1 MRGGVGRRVDCVAA
15 LTLGSLFDGIGG
27 FPLAAKRVGI
37 KPVWASEIE
46 PFCVSVT
53 KRHFPEMLHLGDI
66 RGINGAEIEPVD
78 IITFGS
84 PCQDLSVA
92 GKREGLEGKNSSL
105 FYEAIRIIREM
116 REATNGRYPT
126 FAVWENVPGAFSS
139 NQGRDFAA
147 VLSALVGTKVDLP
160 AGVRRWT
167 SAGVAFGPQGQ
178 AAWRVLNAQFW
189 GVPQRRRRIFVVA
202 DFRGQRAGQ
211 ILFEPQGVPGD
222 IEEGRKTRE
231 KITGGVEKG
240 AGRSRG
246 DGTELIA
253 PEVAAC
259 LTTGTGIRFDAE
271 TETFI
276 TVRTFAI
283 RTAQTSSNGWG
294 VSEEVAYTL
303 DLANGQAVAE
313 VAAVD
318 VRNLFMVAMPK
329 VAGTLMASGAGLSR
343 PAGMANET
351 DFLVPQVA
359 VCLNYQNP
367 VRIGYRVR
375 RLTPVECE
383 RLMGFPDGWTE
394 GGSDTAR
401 YRALGNSVAVPCV
414 EWIMRRI
421 VEVVSGRM
429 E

>member
-1 MRGGVGRRVDCVAA
+1 MCGGVGRRVDCVAV

-92 GKREGLEGKNSSL
+92 GKREGLDGKNSSL

-116 REATNGRYPT
+116 REATNGRYPI

-318 VRNLFMVAMPK
+318 VRNLRETPELS
-329 VAGTLMASGAGLSR
+329 GTLQAKSSGGYS
-343 PAGMANET
+343 
-351 DFLVPQVA
+351 
-359 VCLNYQNP
+359 LNYQNP

>member
-1 MRGGVGRRVDCVAA
+1 MCGGVGRRVDCVAV

-116 REATNGRYPT
+116 REATNGRYPI

-222 IEEGRKTRE
+222 IEEGGKTRE
-231 KITGGVEKG
+231 RITGGVEKG

-294 VSEEVAYTL
+294 ISEEVAYTL

-318 VRNLFMVAMPK
+318 VRNLRETPELS
-329 VAGTLMASGAGLSR
+329 GTLQAKSSGGYS
-343 PAGMANET
+343 
-351 DFLVPQVA
+351 
-359 VCLNYQNP
+359 LNYQNP